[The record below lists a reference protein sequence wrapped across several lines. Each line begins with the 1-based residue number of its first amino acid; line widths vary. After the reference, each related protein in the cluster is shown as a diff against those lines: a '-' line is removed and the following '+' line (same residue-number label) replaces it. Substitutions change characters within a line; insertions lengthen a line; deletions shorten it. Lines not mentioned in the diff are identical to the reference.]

1 MSKQHV
7 LQRAVHISPVS
18 SCRHS
23 SPREAMGVMSMLVL
37 LGVCAKVRLQ
47 YTLTGHSHVDND
59 GDIGIASTHL
69 AVEDLPSYTVFA
81 DELKK
86 AFGKGVH
93 GFTEVERIVGIMDFD
108 AMFPMFKENFH
119 NIDGENK

>member
-1 MSKQHV
+1 MSRIRNFYIT
-7 LQRAVHISPVS
+7 LDNFSPNKCYTVI
-18 SCRHS
+18 
-23 SPREAMGVMSMLVL
+23 GVMSMLVL